1 MKITLATRPEKL
13 ATAPGRPVQPASHH
27 RHILMV
33 DGDRNTCRS
42 NAQMLTGSGYT
53 VDTAEDGV
61 VAWLALEENRYDLLI
76 TTYHLPGLSGLQ
88 LITQL
93 RFKSRFL
100 PAILAAE
107 NLLAEELNRC
117 PWLPIEALVKTLTDG
132 KLLATVKAVLGAAG
146 GLREVAP
153 LPYWPHPPAEVGR
166 RTW

>member
-1 MKITLATRPEKL
+1 MKTPLATSPEKMT
-13 ATAPGRPVQPASHH
+13 AAPGHPSPPVSRH

-33 DGDRNTCRS
+33 DGDRHTCQA
-42 NAQMLTGSGYT
+42 NARMLFGSGYT

-61 VAWLALEENRYDLLI
+61 DAWLALADNRYDLLV
-76 TTYHLPGLSGLQ
+76 TTYHLPGLSGLE

-107 NLLAEELNRC
+107 NLLADELNRC
-117 PWLPIEALVKTLTDG
+117 PWLQIEALVKTLTDG
-132 KLLATVKAVLGAAG
+132 KLLATVKAVLGATG
-146 GLREVAP
+146 GLRELAP
-153 LPYWPHPPAEVGR
+153 RPYWPHPPVEVGR